1 MSWKTGD
8 VVELKSGGP
17 AMTVD
22 VLNDNGFCECS
33 WFAGPKRI
41 TDLFRPDTLRAAT
54 SNLPQIILMSAD
66 EMDL

>member
-22 VLNDNGFCECS
+22 ILRDDGFCECS
-33 WFAGPKRI
+33 WFAGAERVKDTFRADMLQENKSHSPQVI
-41 TDLFRPDTLRAAT
+41 PMDASDL
-54 SNLPQIILMSAD
+54 NL
-66 EMDL
+66 